1 MCFSY
6 LLASFIIMVTND
18 CFPYFSFQLSNGVTL
33 IGTPSENWAWLV
45 MRRTLLLSIASC
57 QCLIYRRVVW
67 SPAISSWQNRQ
78 KIMLYYWA
86 VTTPPCLQTSA
97 KDLKLKYVDQ
107 YNSSLLCHSF
117 INSSS
122 TKNLLAHHFVHS
134 LWAEMLMT
142 CCWCVS
148 LKHVNVFW
156 LVWSV
161 YKPFN
166 LHISCGFLF
175 IGLKG
180 AYRLVSSP
188 TLPRLTVL
196 STLKPLSGV
205 VKGPK
210 ESASIGIMRKWL
222 DGMIYCP
229 ITRIFWSSF
238 CFVVILLQEQPMD
251 LCVQICFTCGS
262 SLCSVC
268 VWWNMECYMFE
279 QVNDQWLSDR

>member
-1 MCFSY
+1 
-6 LLASFIIMVTND
+6 MVTND

-33 IGTPSENWAWLV
+33 IGTPSENWARLV

-122 TKNLLAHHFVHS
+122 TKNLLAHYFVHS

-142 CCWCVS
+142 CCWCMS

-188 TLPRLTVL
+188 TLTPINC
-196 STLKPLSGV
+196 SIHFK
-205 VKGPK
+205 
-210 ESASIGIMRKWL
+210 ASLRGSEGAERECKYWNYAKMARRYDL
-222 DGMIYCP
+222 LPNNQNLLVFLLLCSH
-229 ITRIFWSSF
+229 ITTRTTNGSL
-238 CFVVILLQEQPMD
+238 CANLLHLWQLVMFS
-251 LCVQICFTCGS
+251 LCVMKHGMLHVRTS
-262 SLCSVC
+262 
-268 VWWNMECYMFE
+268 
-279 QVNDQWLSDR
+279 